1 MYPECVAFLRKT
13 MRVREI
19 VVLVRLSHS
28 HGFAQKRNA
37 FRIHGTASSVSRL
50 TEVTESETYIFTRD
64 KAYIGPYSRNDDPR
78 YRMAYRMR
86 DVKCYSLESFLCAI
100 SGDI

>member
-1 MYPECVAFLRKT
+1 MYTEFVAFLRKT

-37 FRIHGTASSVSRL
+37 FLLHGTAPSVSIALGPLSFVYEL
-50 TEVTESETYIFTRD
+50 TKEVRTLYLTQLLS
-64 KAYIGPYSRNDDPR
+64 AN
-78 YRMAYRMR
+78 
-86 DVKCYSLESFLCAI
+86 
-100 SGDI
+100 

>member
-1 MYPECVAFLRKT
+1 MLIIVWNYTKKFFLNKYCCNSKKIGVYQLPLGCSPMYPECVAFLHKT

-37 FRIHGTASSVSRL
+37 FRIHGRLSVPL
-50 TEVTESETYIFTRD
+50 TTYFP
-64 KAYIGPYSRNDDPR
+64 K
-78 YRMAYRMR
+78 
-86 DVKCYSLESFLCAI
+86 
-100 SGDI
+100 